1 MGTVGANRVR
11 YYERIPP
18 LSALAILIPVGKTNA
33 PAAARCPLCGAMG
46 EPLMLPI
53 HLQAVHGYGQPAIG
67 TQPVQPHPAALQRAA
82 AGLADLRASTAR
94 KARRPATRPELR
106 ESEGPG
112 PGRVG
117 GPGVKAG
124 ARPAPR
130 AAGAAAAVGDPL
142 PA

>member
-67 TQPVQPHPAALQRAA
+67 TQPVQPGQTIIQQPYGEQPPVWPTFGPPPPAKPGAL
-82 AGLADLRASTAR
+82 
-94 KARRPATRPELR
+94 P
-106 ESEGPG
+106 PG
-112 PGRVG
+112 QS
-117 GPGVKAG
+117 
-124 ARPAPR
+124 
-130 AAGAAAAVGDPL
+130 
-142 PA
+142 